1 MNGHTLE
8 LYYRPTCPY
17 CLKVLRYLD
26 ASGIELP
33 LHDISANEDD
43 RATLERV
50 GGKVQVP
57 CLFIDGQAMYES
69 DDIINYLKQNVA

>member
-1 MNGHTLE
+1 MNGHDLK

-17 CLKVLRYLD
+17 CVKVLRYMD
-26 ASGIELP
+26 ENGIELP
-33 LHDISANEDD
+33 LHNISESDED

-57 CLFIDGQAMYES
+57 CLFIDGRAMYES
-69 DDIINYLKQNVA
+69 DDIIAWLAAQ